1 MTATPIRSSSDVST
15 ASRAASTAAPQG
27 TPSATAK
34 NAAGSPGAIDPQ
46 AVTISGLVLVPSY
59 SPNAPVVES
68 LRSVETVDRDLG
80 KGGHP
85 GQYPYT
91 RGLFPQGYR
100 TRLWTMRQFAG
111 FGSADDTNKRFK
123 YLLAAAKSS
132 TAANTGLST
141 AFDLPTLMGRDSDD
155 ELCVGEVG
163 KCGVAISTIED
174 MHRLY
179 ADIPIDAV
187 TVSQTINGPA
197 AVIWAMYLAHALQRG
212 ISWSTLGGT
221 LQNDILK
228 EFHSQ
233 NEFIYPPEPSVKL
246 VVDTIEFQSKF
257 VPRWNSVSISGYHIR
272 EAGSTATQELA
283 FTLRDGMEYVEACL
297 ERGMDIDGFAPRLS
311 FFFNA
316 HNEFFEELCKLRAA
330 RRIWARVMKNRYG
343 AKNERSWFMKTHV
356 QTAGCSLTEQQPL
369 NNIVRVAYQAMA
381 AVLGGCQS
389 LHTDSMDE
397 TLGLPTEQA
406 VTVALRTQQILAHE
420 TGVTRVTDPLGGS
433 WFIEQLTDTI
443 EREALTFIDEIDR
456 MGDYADWRPAGG
468 GRAAGSASASNASAA
483 SSAGADLTSHPAY
496 QSRRTFGRAA
506 INGINK
512 GYFRR
517 QIAEASYR
525 FSEECE
531 AGDRIIVG
539 VNAYVDKDEKR
550 PIEILQIPHTVEIEQ
565 CERLSAFKTRRDA
578 ALVARALDNIRDVCR
593 GKKPRHTLGALSG
606 AAATVAGGS
615 GGGAEGR
622 GGAGLTSA
630 DPSALGLHATNVMPA
645 LVEGALVNCTLGEMV
660 QAMADVYGRYTGGP
674 EW

>member
-1 MTATPIRSSSDVST
+1 MST
-15 ASRAASTAAPQG
+15 ASTRQTISG
-27 TPSATAK
+27 
-34 NAAGSPGAIDPQ
+34 PGIDPATGRVDPK
-46 AVTISGLVLVPSY
+46 AVTISGLVLDAAYGPGVPGWQ
-59 SPNAPVVES
+59 PAES
-68 LRSVETVDRDLG
+68 LRNVERDLPP
-80 KGGHP
+80 P
-85 GQYPYT
+85 GVFPYT

-123 YLLAAAKSS
+123 YLLRAASTS

-155 ELCVGEVG
+155 PLSVGEVG
-163 KCGVAISTIED
+163 KCGVAIDTIED

-179 ADIPIDAV
+179 ADIPIDRV

-197 AVIWAMYLAHALQRG
+197 AVIWAMYLAMAHQRG
-212 ISWSTLGGT
+212 ISWDTLGGT

-246 VVDTIEFQSKF
+246 VVDTIEFQMRH
-257 VPRWNSVSISGYHIR
+257 VPRWHSVSISGYHIR

-297 ERGMDIDGFAPRLS
+297 LRGLDVDAFAPRLS
-311 FFFNA
+311 FFFNS
-316 HNEFFEELCKLRAA
+316 HNEFFEEICKLRAA
-330 RRIWARVMKNRYG
+330 RRIWARMMRDRYG
-343 AKNERSWFMKTHV
+343 AKSEKSWYMKTHV

-369 NNIVRVAYQAMA
+369 NNVVRVAYQAMA
-381 AVLGGCQS
+381 AALGGCQS

-420 TGVTRVTDPLGGS
+420 TGVTRVADPLGGS
-433 WFIEQLTDTI
+433 WFVEDLTDRM
-443 EREALTFIDEIDR
+443 EAEALGYIEEIDN
-456 MGDYADWRPAGG
+456 MSGGAWRRGPTPNENLGG
-468 GRAAGSASASNASAA
+468 YGGVVA
-483 SSAGADLTSHPAY
+483 
-496 QSRRTFGRAA
+496 
-506 INGINK
+506 GINK

-539 VNAYVDKDEKR
+539 VNQYVDENEER
-550 PIEILQIPHTVEIEQ
+550 PFDILTIPDSVETEQ
-565 CERLSAFKTRRDA
+565 VARLAAFKKSRDA
-578 ALVARALDNIRDVCR
+578 AAVALALDNIRAACQ
-593 GKKPRHTLGALSG
+593 GKPATLIHTLPGLSPP
-606 AAATVAGGS
+606 A
-615 GGGAEGR
+615 
-622 GGAGLTSA
+622 SA
-630 DPSALGLHATNVMPA
+630 SQDSRLGTQDSLHPTNVMPA
-645 LVEGALVNCTLGEMV
+645 LIDGALAGCTLGEMT
-660 QAMADVYGRYTGGP
+660 QAMADVYGRYSGGP

>member
-1 MTATPIRSSSDVST
+1 MTTATNT
-15 ASRAASTAAPQG
+15 TSRPRTG
-27 TPSATAK
+27 EK
-34 NAAGSPGAIDPQ
+34 LDPH
-46 AVTISGLVLVPSY
+46 AVTISGLVLEPSY
-59 SPNAPVVES
+59 SPDKPTSS
-68 LRSVETVDRDLG
+68 LRHIDRDIPA
-80 KGGHP
+80 P
-85 GQYPYT
+85 GRFPFT

-123 YLLAAAKSS
+123 YLLEQAKSS
-132 TAANTGLST
+132 TGANTGLST

-179 ADIPIDAV
+179 ADIPVGSV

-212 ISWSTLGGT
+212 ISWDDLGGT

-246 VVDTIEFQSKF
+246 VVDTIEFQAAY

-272 EAGSTATQELA
+272 EAGSSAHQELA
-283 FTLRDGMEYVEACL
+283 FTLRDGMEYVEACV
-297 ERGMDIDGFAPRLS
+297 ERGMDIDAFAPRLS
-311 FFFNA
+311 FFFNS
-316 HNEFFEELCKLRAA
+316 HNEFFEEICKLRAA
-330 RRIWARVMKNRYG
+330 RRIWARVMKGRYG
-343 AKNERSWFMKTHV
+343 AKSERSLYMKTHV

-381 AVLGGCQS
+381 GVLGGCQS

-420 TGVTRVTDPLGGS
+420 TGVTRVADPLGGS
-433 WFIEQLTDTI
+433 WFVEALTDTM
-443 EREALTFIDEIDR
+443 EREALNLIQQIDS
-456 MGDYADWRPAGG
+456 MGEYADWHAPTRNEETP
-468 GRAAGSASASNASAA
+468 
-483 SSAGADLTSHPAY
+483 ADLEKHPAY
-496 QSRRTFGRAA
+496 APRRTFGRSV
-506 INGINK
+506 INGINR

-517 QIAEASYR
+517 SIAEASYR
-525 FSEECE
+525 YSEECE
-531 AGDRIIVG
+531 AGDRITVG
-539 VNAYVDKDEKR
+539 VNAYTDPDEKR
-550 PIEILQIPHTVEIEQ
+550 PIDILTIPNEVEVQ
-565 CERLSAFKTRRDA
+565 QVERLRVFKERRDA
-578 ALVARALDNIRDVCR
+578 AGVRASLDNVRHACR
-593 GKKPRHTLGALSG
+593 GEPWKSRVAGLPWSGTTLG
-606 AAATVAGGS
+606 TPGS
-615 GGGAEGR
+615 K
-622 GGAGLTSA
+622 
-630 DPSALGLHATNVMPA
+630 LHATNVMPA
-645 LVEGALVNCTLGEMV
+645 LIEGALSNCTLGEMV

>member
-1 MTATPIRSSSDVST
+1 MTTTTSGRGQASVSG
-15 ASRAASTAAPQG
+15 PHI
-27 TPSATAK
+27 
-34 NAAGSPGAIDPQ
+34 AGPVHTKVDPH
-46 AVTISGLVLVPSY
+46 AVTISGLVLDPSY
-59 SPNAPVVES
+59 GPAEQGYTLPDS
-68 LRSVETVDRDLG
+68 LENLARGLPR
-80 KGGHP
+80 P
-85 GQYPYT
+85 GQFPYT

-123 YLLAAAKSS
+123 YLLAQAKSS

-155 ELCVGEVG
+155 PLSVGEVG
-163 KCGVAISTIED
+163 RCGVAIDTIED

-179 ADIPIDAV
+179 ADIPIDKV

-197 AVIWAMYLAHALQRG
+197 AVIWAMYLAMAKQRN

-246 VVDTIEFQSKF
+246 VVDTIEFQTKH
-257 VPRWNSVSISGYHIR
+257 VPKWHSVSISGYHIR

-283 FTLRDGMEYVEACL
+283 FTLRDGMEYVEACV
-297 ERGMDIDGFAPRLS
+297 ERGLNVDDFAPRLS
-311 FFFNA
+311 FFFNS
-316 HNEFFEELCKLRAA
+316 HNEFFEEICKLRAA
-330 RRIWARVMKNRYG
+330 RRIWARMMRQRYG
-343 AKNERSWFMKTHV
+343 AKSEKSWYMKTHV

-381 AVLGGCQS
+381 GVLGGCQS

-420 TGVTRVTDPLGGS
+420 TGVTRVADPLGGS
-433 WFIEQLTDTI
+433 WFVETLTDKM
-443 EREALTFIDEIDR
+443 ERDALDYIADIDR
-456 MGDYADWRPAGG
+456 MGDGSEAAEWQT
-468 GRAAGSASASNASAA
+468 GRLAKGSDTVAAGA
-483 SSAGADLTSHPAY
+483 SSQPLVASHRAY
-496 QSRRTFGRAA
+496 APRSTYGRGV
-506 INGINK
+506 ISGINR

-517 QIAEASYR
+517 SIAEASYR

-531 AGDRIIVG
+531 ANDRIIVG
-539 VNAYVDKDEKR
+539 VNAYTEGNDDR
-550 PIEILQIPHTVEIEQ
+550 SIEILQIPHTVETEQ
-565 CERLSAFKTRRDA
+565 CARLAAFKARRDGGGVEK
-578 ALVARALDNIRDVCR
+578 ALNAVR
-593 GKKPRHTLGALSG
+593 
-606 AAATVAGGS
+606 AAARKG
-615 GGGAEGR
+615 E
-622 GGAGLTSA
+622 
-630 DPSALGLHATNVMPA
+630 NVMPA
-645 LVEGALVNCTLGEMV
+645 LVDGALANCTLGEMV
-660 QAMADVYGRYTGGP
+660 QAMADIYGRYTGGP

>member
-1 MTATPIRSSSDVST
+1 M
-15 ASRAASTAAPQG
+15 
-27 TPSATAK
+27 
-34 NAAGSPGAIDPQ
+34 
-46 AVTISGLVLVPSY
+46 TISGLVLQPSY
-59 SPNAPVVES
+59 GPPTQNAPSGPAYSVAQS
-68 LRSVETVDRDLG
+68 LTAAAIDRDLPP
-80 KGGHP
+80 P
-85 GQYPYT
+85 GQFPYT
-91 RGLFPQGYR
+91 RGLFPEGYR

-123 YLLAAAKSS
+123 YLLDAAKG
-132 TAANTGLST
+132 TKANTGLST

-155 ELCVGEVG
+155 ELSIGEVG
-163 KCGVAISTIED
+163 RCGVAIDTIED

-179 ADIPIDAV
+179 ADIPVGQV

-212 ISWSTLGGT
+212 ISWDSLGGT

-246 VVDTIEFQSKF
+246 VVDTIEFQSRF
-257 VPRWNSVSISGYHIR
+257 VPKWNSVSISGYHIR

-283 FTLRDGMEYVEACL
+283 FTLRDGMEYVEACM
-297 ERGMDIDGFAPRLS
+297 ERGLDVDSFAPRLS
-311 FFFNA
+311 FFFNS

-343 AKNERSWFMKTHV
+343 AKSDRSWYMKTHV

-433 WFIEQLTDTI
+433 WFIEQLTDTM
-443 EREALTFIDEIDR
+443 EREALNYIDEIDR
-456 MGDYADWRPAGG
+456 MGDYPNGQSASRQ
-468 GRAAGSASASNASAA
+468 RAAHDPV
-483 SSAGADLTSHPAY
+483 ADLTAHPAY
-496 QSRRTFGRAA
+496 GAKPTFGRSV
-506 INGINK
+506 INGINR

-539 VNAYVDKDEKR
+539 VNAYTDNDEKR
-550 PIEILQIPHTVEIEQ
+550 PIEILQISHQVEVDQ
-565 CERLSAFKTRRDA
+565 CDRLAAFKKRRDA
-578 ALVARALDNIRDVCR
+578 AVVAKALDNIRDVCQ
-593 GKKPRHTLGALSG
+593 GKPPRHVLGLLKSG
-606 AAATVAGGS
+606 ANS
-615 GGGAEGR
+615 GG
-622 GGAGLTSA
+622 
-630 DPSALGLHATNVMPA
+630 DPAAWGLHATNVMPA
-645 LVEGALVNCTLGEMV
+645 LVEGALANCTLGEMV
-660 QAMADVYGRYTGGP
+660 QAMADIYGRYSGGP